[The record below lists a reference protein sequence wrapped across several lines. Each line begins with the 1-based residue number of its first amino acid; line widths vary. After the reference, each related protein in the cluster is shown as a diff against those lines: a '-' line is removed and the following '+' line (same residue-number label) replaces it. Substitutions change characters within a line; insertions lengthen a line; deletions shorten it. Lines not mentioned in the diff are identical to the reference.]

1 MEVYAEG
8 AELSSGYVVS
18 STVSSTKDMLIW
30 EGRGLALSSIYNLQ
44 DTRIGP

>member
-8 AELSSGYVVS
+8 AELSSGYVVP

-30 EGRGLALSSIYNLQ
+30 EGRGLALSSR
-44 DTRIGP
+44 TV